1 MATAFSQ
8 HKFSKHKLVL
18 ALGAMIATT
27 PVFAAELTVYSSRTD
42 ELLRPIT
49 QKYEQETG
57 NKINIVSDK
66 AGPLIEKLKA
76 EGKNT
81 KADVLITVDGG
92 NLWQATQ
99 AGLFKPINSSTIKY
113 NIPSHLRDPQGHW
126 TGLSVRARTIFYN
139 PNKVSPNELS
149 TYEDLANP
157 KWQDRLCLRTSDNVY
172 NQSLVGT
179 MIASI
184 GTAKTEQVVKGWVKN
199 LATKPFPND
208 TAMLEAIGAGQCDVG
223 IANTYY
229 YGRLLDKNPNFANN
243 VKVFFANQ
251 NGRGTH
257 VNVSGAGVVKYSKNA
272 AEAQKFIEWLS
283 SQEAQNLFAD
293 LNNEYPASVRVAP
306 APKIA
311 KWGRFK
317 QDLINV
323 SVAGKNQQKAIMLM
337 KKAGYQ

>member
-1 MATAFSQ
+1 MT
-8 HKFSKHKLVL
+8 KFRLTPAKL
-18 ALGAMIATT
+18 ALALATIVASA
-27 PVFAAELTVYSSRTD
+27 PVFAAELTVYSSRAD
-42 ELLRPIT
+42 ELLRPIA
-49 QKYEQETG
+49 QKYQQKTG
-57 NKINIVSDK
+57 TKINIVSDK
-66 AGPLIEKLKA
+66 AGPLIEKIKA

-99 AGLFKPINSSTIKY
+99 QGIFKPINSSVIKS
-113 NIPSHLRDPQGHW
+113 NIPSHLRDPQGNW

-139 PNKVSPNELS
+139 PNKVSPSQLS
-149 TYEDLANP
+149 TYEDLANA
-157 KWQDRLCLRTSDNVY
+157 KWKGKLCLRTSNNVY

-179 MIASI
+179 MIANI
-184 GTAKTEQVVKGWVKN
+184 GAAKTEQVVKGWVKN

-208 TAMLEAIGAGQCDVG
+208 TAMLEAIAAGQCDVG

-229 YGRLLDKNPNFANN
+229 YGRILDKNPGFAKN

-257 VNVSGAGVVKYSKNA
+257 VNVSGAGVVKHSKNP

-283 SQEAQNLFAD
+283 GPEAQNLFAD

-306 APKIA
+306 DPKVA
-311 KWGRFK
+311 SWGRFK
-317 QDLINV
+317 QDFINV